1 MMSDNQPHSPASSE
15 PAAAGVANQS
25 HHVDVVN
32 VIEEPQKLP
41 LSHIIKS
48 VLAAAIGVQS
58 KKNQQKDFNSRQ
70 AIYIYIAAGII
81 FTTLF
86 VLGVAYVVKTVLAN
100 AG

>member
-1 MMSDNQPHSPASSE
+1 MSNNSSHNLASSE
-15 PAAAGVANQS
+15 PAATSANDHQA
-25 HHVDVVN
+25 DVVN
-32 VIEEPQKLP
+32 VNDEPQKLP
-41 LSHIIKS
+41 ILHIVKS